1 MCSNALRQVRML
13 NACEA
18 LSDFLVEVGCAIDGG
33 KDSLSMAAV
42 VQGKKVASSRG
53 GRDLQTDRVFRQ

>member
-1 MCSNALRQVRML
+1 ML